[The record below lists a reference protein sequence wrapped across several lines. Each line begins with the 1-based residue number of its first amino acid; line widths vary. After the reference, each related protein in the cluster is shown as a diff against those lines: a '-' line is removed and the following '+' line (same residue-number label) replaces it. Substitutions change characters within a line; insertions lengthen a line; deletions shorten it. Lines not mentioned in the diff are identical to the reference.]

1 MLRLTINISELT
13 SNQWEQ
19 GEFDHLSPA
28 IREELETV
36 REQLQAIDEY
46 YTKWY
51 RNDDDEIEYV
61 FDKVGDHCP
70 VRAEKN
76 SLIGEYLAGGL
87 RLPPMLSR
95 DTTTLRHQAVGRN
108 IDSDWRGKKRDEYYA
123 EHGNET
129 RILIVRP
136 EEVDDL
142 ITCET
147 NRDYFRDEIWI
158 DTLDVDPI
166 PYLILDIEELKN
178 LREEIEDSAKEEF
191 GCGAFDCEA
200 RYPTIWNSGNGVEEE
215 DEDEGIVPNYLA
227 SLFAPRED

>member
-1 MLRLTINISELT
+1 MRFTVDIPELRVE
-13 SNQWEQ
+13 QWTR
-19 GEFDHLSPA
+19 GEYDDLSPV
-28 IREELETV
+28 V
-36 REQLQAIDEY
+36 REQIEAIEELYSDRDEV
-46 YTKWY
+46 KW
-51 RNDDDEIEYV
+51 DWEDVE
-61 FDKVGDHCP
+61 DHCIE
-70 VRAEKN
+70 RREKN
-76 SLIGEYLAGGL
+76 SLIEEYLAGGL

-95 DTTTLRHQAVGRN
+95 CTTALRIQAVARN
-108 IDSDWRGKKRDEYYA
+108 IDSDLRSQARDEYYA
-123 EHGNET
+123 KHGNET

-158 DTLDVDPI
+158 DTLDEDPI

-178 LREEIEDSAKEEF
+178 LREEIEDSAREEY
-191 GCGAFDCEA
+191 GCGASDCEA

-215 DEDEGIVPNYLA
+215 DDDEGIVPNYLA

>member
-1 MLRLTINISELT
+1 VISELT
-13 SNQWEQ
+13 SNQWKQ

-28 IREELETV
+28 IREGLETV

-46 YTKWY
+46 FTTWYYT
-51 RNDDDEIEYV
+51 DEDKIEYLQ
-61 FDKVGDHCP
+61 KVGDHCP
-70 VRAEKN
+70 VRREKN
-76 SLIGEYLAGGL
+76 SLIEEYLAGGL
-87 RLPPMLSR
+87 RLSPMLSR
-95 DTTTLRHQAVGRN
+95 CTTALRHQAVARN
-108 IDSDWRGKKRDEYYA
+108 IDSDWRAKKRDEYYA

-178 LREEIEDSAKEEF
+178 LREEIED
-191 GCGAFDCEA
+191 
-200 RYPTIWNSGNGVEEE
+200 
-215 DEDEGIVPNYLA
+215 EGIVPNYLA

>member
-1 MLRLTINISELT
+1 MRFIVDIPELRGEQWVSGEYDELP
-13 SNQWEQ
+13 QA
-19 GEFDHLSPA
+19 L
-28 IREELETV
+28 
-36 REQLQAIDEY
+36 REQIEAIDELY
-46 YTKWY
+46 
-51 RNDDDEIEYV
+51 DSDEMEWDWEDV
-61 FDKVGDHCP
+61 EDHCP
-70 VRAEKN
+70 VRREKN
-76 SLIGEYLAGGL
+76 SLIEEYLAGGL
-87 RLPPMLSR
+87 RSKPMLSR
-95 DTTTLRHQAVGRN
+95 CTTSLRNQAVARN
-108 IDSDWRGKKRDEYYA
+108 IEGDWRDNKRDEYYA

-142 ITCET
+142 ITSET

-178 LREEIEDSAKEEF
+178 LREEIEDSAREEF
-191 GCGAFDCEA
+191 GCGASDCEA

-215 DEDEGIVPNYLA
+215 EEDEGIVPNYLA